1 MLRITRLLGT
11 LTITAIALPA
21 HAQAPAAQQGVLRV
35 PVADRKPHETRIH
48 GYTLTDNYFWL
59 REKSDPAVRAYL
71 EAENAYTAAVM
82 KPTEP
87 LQQAPYD
94 EMLHR
99 IKQTD
104 QTASYRDGGY
114 TYYSRTVEGQQY
126 PADDS
131 GRIGGRSLDGGGDEH
146 ATGSLPGGERG
157 GSVRRRDEHDARR
170 VAALDDERVYRV
182 GKP

>member
-1 MLRITRLLGT
+1 MLRFTRLLGT

-21 HAQAPAAQQGVLRV
+21 RAQAPAAQQGVLRV

-59 REKSDPAVRAYL
+59 REKSNPAVRAYL

-87 LQQAPYD
+87 LQQTLYD

-104 QTASYRDGGY
+104 QTAPYRDGGY
-114 TYYSRTVEGQQY
+114 IYYSRTEEGKQY
-126 PADDS
+126 PILCRKA
-131 GRIGGRSLDGGGDEH
+131 H
-146 ATGSLPGGERG
+146 ERPDFT
-157 GSVRRRDEHDARR
+157 VLTCIACMLRRMRFWNI
-170 VAALDDERVYRV
+170 
-182 GKP
+182 